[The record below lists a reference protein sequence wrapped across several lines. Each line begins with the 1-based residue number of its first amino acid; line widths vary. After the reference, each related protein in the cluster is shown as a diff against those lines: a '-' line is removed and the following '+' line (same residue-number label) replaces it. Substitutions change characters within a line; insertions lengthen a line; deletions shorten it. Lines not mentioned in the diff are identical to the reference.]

1 MEESLVSYILAAGGI
16 IIFLTASI
24 VIAGQYS
31 SSLEVNRDI
40 EHFSLIQ
47 RAKSI
52 INTLDSA
59 ESGEVTQILP
69 EKMRVNVI
77 TDSKGVFLKV
87 GKYSE
92 KLDALVQDS
101 SVESEKIVFIKTR
114 GKPVEISFG

>member
-31 SSLEVNRDI
+31 ASLEVNRDI

-52 INTLDSA
+52 INALDSA

-77 TDSKGVFLKV
+77 TDSKVAFLKV

>member
-1 MEESLVSYILAAGGI
+1 MEESLVSYLLAAGGI

-31 SSLEVNRDI
+31 ASLEVNRDI

>member
-1 MEESLVSYILAAGGI
+1 MEESLVSYLLAAGGI

-31 SSLEVNRDI
+31 ASLEVNRDI

-77 TDSKGVFLKV
+77 TDSKVAFLKV